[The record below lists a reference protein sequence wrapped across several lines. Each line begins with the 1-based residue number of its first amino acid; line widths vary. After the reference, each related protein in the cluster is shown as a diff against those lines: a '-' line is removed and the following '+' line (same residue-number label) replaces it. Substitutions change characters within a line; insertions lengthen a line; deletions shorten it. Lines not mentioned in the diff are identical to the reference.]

1 MAERGSDRLGLC
13 LKTAVLSVCSLF
25 LLMFPFPRCRLIIDP
40 ARSVG
45 RSQRDRVRLRLEAGA
60 GQRLVTAWSRYPAWW
75 YAVCVEL
82 FVSKGEKA
90 TEVECWDRGTHTT
103 SHIII
108 SFRLGPGLSRR
119 IPGICGQLF
128 PSLLYL
134 LFCFLA
140 MFLNFRCSSYVCFVA
155 GLFSECWLW

>member
-13 LKTAVLSVCSLF
+13 LKTAVLSDCSLC
-25 LLMFPFPRCRLIIDP
+25 LLIFFSFPQCRLIIDP
-40 ARSVG
+40 AGSVG
-45 RSQRDRVRLRLEAGA
+45 PSGIGCDSDWK
-60 GQRLVTAWSRYPAWW
+60 LVLSGAWSQPVSGYAAWS

-82 FVSKGEKA
+82 FVSNGEKT

-108 SFRLGPGLSRR
+108 SFRLGPGMSRR

-128 PSLLYL
+128 PRLVYL

-140 MFLNFRCSSYVCFVA
+140 MFLYFPCSSYVCFVA
-155 GLFSECWLW
+155 